1 MARYSF
7 SGVSDELDRRRH
19 ITLGL
24 ERIENLLSL
33 LGDPQRSLRVAQ
45 VVGTNGKGTTAVSLA
60 GALETAGFPSGAYLS
75 PHVLTYT
82 ERVMVRGEF
91 VSEEQFA
98 AVMGEI
104 IAVADAG
111 GVAASQFEL
120 LTAGALKLF
129 ADEGLS
135 WAVLEAGLGARHDAT
150 TAARP
155 EAVVLTNVGLD
166 HTEYLGDTVEEIA
179 REKLASLAPGG
190 VLILGTDDPSV
201 VALAR
206 KRCEEVGARLVEA
219 APKNRTLSAPADLP
233 PYAADD
239 VSLGI
244 RAAEVLLGR
253 ALMGQEQ
260 AWVVRDVA
268 GTLPGRFEVHEVRGV
283 PIVVDGG
290 HNPSGVAAAL
300 EAVRSVYGERP
311 LGVVFGVL
319 REKDVGSM
327 LTALKREAHVLV
339 LTRPEGERA
348 ADPARIVHEHGPR
361 DREGRRARVTEDP
374 VEALGVAVRQV
385 EEMQGVVLVTGS
397 LYAGAPI
404 LRWLREE

>member
-1 MARYSF
+1 
-7 SGVSDELDRRRH
+7 
-19 ITLGL
+19 L
-24 ERIENLLSL
+24 ERIETLLSL

-45 VVGTNGKGTTAVSLA
+45 VVGTNGKGTTAASLA

-75 PHVLTYT
+75 PHVLSYT

-91 VSEEQFA
+91 VSEDLFA
-98 AVMGEI
+98 AAMGRVI
-104 IAVADAG
+104 DVADANN
-111 GVAASQFEL
+111 VPASQFEL

-129 ADEGLS
+129 ANEGLS

-155 EAVVLTNVGLD
+155 EAVVLTNVALD

-190 VLILGTDDPSV
+190 VLVLGTDDPSV

-219 APKNRTLSAPADLP
+219 APKNRTLSTPADLP

-260 AWVVRDVA
+260 ARVVRDVA
-268 GTLPGRFEVHEVRGV
+268 GTLRGRFEVHEVRGV

-319 REKDVGSM
+319 RDKDVVSM
-327 LTALKREAHVLV
+327 LTALKKEAHVLV

-348 ADPARIVHEHGPR
+348 ADPARVVHEHGPR